1 MSLMSAM
8 YTGVSGLQANQRGLT
23 VSGHN
28 LANVETEGYVRQQM
42 ETTDSFYRTIG
53 RNGTGLLQAG
63 HGTDVS
69 TIKQVRDQFLDKT
82 YREEV
87 GRQNYYRLQ
96 YESTGEVE
104 DIFGETEGVAFQDS
118 MKDIWVAMQE
128 MCKEPDSIVTR
139 SSFIQT
145 AVSFIERAE
154 EIYKQ
159 IGNYQVSLN
168 TQVQNYVDR
177 INEIAQEIFD
187 LNHSI
192 QKVEAA
198 GFENAND
205 LRDKRNLL
213 VDELSTLVKVNYKED
228 ATGIMTVY
236 VEDYAMVT
244 EDLVYPLATRP
255 ISDETTMIEPY
266 WVNYDSVDLYKFDRV
281 PSTAADTDIGALKG
295 LLIARGQKVGRYTDI
310 PKPPTEEAYTDES
323 GWFDSASYQAAMR
336 DYEKA
341 VSTYEIEVETSV
353 CVSAQAQ
360 FDNLVHGIVTMIN
373 DILCPN
379 KQVELTDGSKVM
391 IFDEEKAS
399 VGMDENNTPGEAL
412 FNRKSME
419 RYTKTF
425 VDIVNED
432 GTVEHKE
439 AWVLNEEDS
448 SNNYSLYT
456 IGEIEVNEKLMKN
469 PSLLPL
475 SDNAGTGDF
484 SIELCESLLSA
495 WQMEFDTISPSD
507 YSKQNFNSY
516 YTEMIGLIGTNGQK
530 YKHVFDSQ
538 ENLVNSVDN
547 QRQAVH
553 AVDSDED
560 LTHVIKFQQGYNA
573 NSRFI
578 NAVNQML
585 EHLINTLGR

>member
-1 MSLMSAM
+1 MGLMSAM
-8 YTGVSGLQANQRGLT
+8 YAGVSGLTANQRGLT
-23 VSGHN
+23 VAGHN

-42 ETTDSFYRTIG
+42 ETTDSFYRTV
-53 RNGTGLLQAG
+53 GTSALSLMQTG

-96 YESTGEVE
+96 YESTTEVE

-118 MKDIWVAMQE
+118 MEEVWVALQE

-159 IGNYQVSLN
+159 VGDYQVNLN
-168 TQVQNYVDR
+168 TQVKNYVNR
-177 INEIAQEIFD
+177 INDIAKEIYD

-192 QKVEAA
+192 QKIEAS

-205 LRDKRNLL
+205 LRDRRNLL
-213 VDELSTLVKVNYKED
+213 VDELSELVKVSYKED

-244 EDLVYPLATRP
+244 EDLVYPIDTRP
-255 ISDETTMIEPY
+255 INDETSMIEPY
-266 WVNYDSVDLYKFDRV
+266 WINYDSVDLFKFDRV
-281 PSTAADTDIGALKG
+281 PSTEADTDVGALKG

-310 PKPPTEEAYTDES
+310 PTEPTEEDFTDEA
-323 GWFDSASYQAAMR
+323 GWFDLTSYQAAMR
-336 DYEKA
+336 DYNK
-341 VSTYEIEVETSV
+341 EVEEYKISVESSV
-353 CVSAQAQ
+353 CVSIQAQ
-360 FDNLVHGIVTMIN
+360 FDNLIHGIVTTIN
-373 DILCPN
+373 DLLCPN
-379 KQVELTDGSKVM
+379 KEVELTDGSRIK

-399 VGMDENNTPGEAL
+399 VGMDENDTPGEAL
-412 FNRKSME
+412 FNRKSVE
-419 RYTKTF
+419 RYTVRA
-425 VDIVNED
+425 VDIVNDD

-439 AWVLNEEDS
+439 AWVFNDEDPA
-448 SNNYSLYT
+448 NNYSLFT
-456 IGEIEVNEKLMKN
+456 IGEIEVNDKLMKN

-475 SDNAGTGDF
+475 SDNGGTGDF

-495 WQMEFDTISPSD
+495 WQAEFDTISPSD
-507 YSKQNFNSY
+507 YTKQNFNSY
-516 YTEMIGLIGTNGQK
+516 YTEMIGLLGTNGQK
-530 YKHVFDSQ
+530 YKNVYNSQ

-560 LTHVIKFQQGYNA
+560 LTNIIKYQQGYNA

-585 EHLINTLGR
+585 EHLLNTLGR

>member
-1 MSLMSAM
+1 MGLMSAM
-8 YTGVSGLQANQRGLT
+8 YTGVSGLTANQRGLT
-23 VSGHN
+23 VAGHN
-28 LANVETEGYVRQQM
+28 LSNVETEGYVRQQM

-53 RNGTGLLQAG
+53 RTGTGLMQTG

-87 GRQNYYRLQ
+87 GRENYYRLQ
-96 YESTGEVE
+96 YESTNEVE

-118 MKDIWVAMQE
+118 MAEVWVALQE

-139 SSFIQT
+139 ASFIQT
-145 AVSFIERAE
+145 AVSFVERAE

-168 TQVQNYVDR
+168 TQVKNYVNR
-177 INEIAQEIFD
+177 INEIANEIYD

-192 QKVEAA
+192 QKVEAS

-205 LRDKRNLL
+205 LRDKRNYL
-213 VDELSTLVKVNYKED
+213 VDELSELVKVSYKED

-255 ISDETTMIEPY
+255 INDETSMIEPY
-266 WVNYDSVDLYKFDRV
+266 WVNYDSVDLFKFDRV
-281 PSTAADTDIGALKG
+281 PCTAADTDIGALKG

-310 PKPPTEEAYTDES
+310 PDKPTEEQYTDET
-323 GWFDSASYQAAMR
+323 GWFDRVSFQQALR
-336 DYEKA
+336 DYDAA
-341 VSTYEIEVETSV
+341 VNEYEISVESSV

-360 FDNLVHGIVTMIN
+360 FDNLIHGIVTTIN
-373 DILCPN
+373 DLLCPN
-379 KQVELTDGSKVM
+379 KEVELTDGSKIM

-399 VGMDENNTPGEAL
+399 VGMDENDTPGEAL
-412 FNRKSME
+412 FERKSMS
-419 RYTKTF
+419 RYTVKH
-425 VDIVNED
+425 VDIVNDD
-432 GTVEHKE
+432 GTVDHRE
-439 AWVLNEEDS
+439 ARVLNGEDAA
-448 SNNYSLYT
+448 NNYSLFT
-456 IGEIEVNEKLMKN
+456 IGEIKVNDRLLKN

-475 SDNAGTGDF
+475 SDPEGTGDF

-495 WQMEFDTISPSD
+495 WQDEFDTISPSNF
-507 YSKQNFNSY
+507 SKQNFDSY
-516 YTEMIGLIGTNGQK
+516 YTEMIGLLGTNGQK
-530 YKHVFDSQ
+530 YKKVFESQ

-560 LTHVIKFQQGYNA
+560 LTNIIKYQQGYNA

-585 EHLINTLGR
+585 EHLLDTLGR

>member
-8 YTGVSGLQANQRGLT
+8 YTGVSGLTANQRGLT

-42 ETTDSFYRTIG
+42 ETTDFLYRPVG
-53 RNGTGLLQAG
+53 RTGTHTMQTGY
-63 HGTDVS
+63 GTDVS
-69 TIKQVRDQFLDKT
+69 TIKQVRDRFLDRT

-96 YESTGEVE
+96 YESTSEIE

-118 MKDIWVAMQE
+118 MAEVWVALQE

-159 IGNYQVSLN
+159 IGEYQVSLN
-168 TQVQNYVDR
+168 TQVKNYVNR
-177 INEIAQEIFD
+177 INEIANEIYE

-192 QKVEAA
+192 QKVEAG

-213 VDELSTLVKVNYKED
+213 VDELSELVKVSYKED
-228 ATGIMTVY
+228 ATGIMTIY

-255 ISDETTMIEPY
+255 INDETSMIEPY
-266 WVNYDSVDLYKFDRV
+266 WVNYDSVDLFKFDRV
-281 PSTAADTDIGALKG
+281 PSTAADSDIGALKG

-310 PKPPTEEAYTDES
+310 PRKPTEEEFTDET
-323 GWFDSASYQAAMR
+323 GWFDIQNYQAAVR
-336 DYEKA
+336 EYDEKVKDYE
-341 VSTYEIEVETSV
+341 INVESSV
-353 CVSAQAQ
+353 CVSVQAQ
-360 FDNLVHGIVTMIN
+360 FDNLIHGIVTTIN
-373 DILCPN
+373 DLLCPN
-379 KQVELTDGSKVM
+379 KEVELTDGSKIM

-412 FNRKSME
+412 FTRKSMD
-419 RYTKTF
+419 RYTVRS
-425 VDIVNED
+425 VDIVNDD
-432 GTVEHKE
+432 GTIEHKE
-439 AWVLNEEDS
+439 AWVFNAEDPQ
-448 SNNYSLYT
+448 NNYSLFT
-456 IGEIEVNEKLMKN
+456 IGEVKVNDKLLKN

-475 SDNAGTGDF
+475 SDNSGTGDF

-495 WQMEFDTISPSD
+495 WQAEFDTISPSD

-516 YTEMIGLIGTNGQK
+516 YTEMVGLIGTNGQK
-530 YKHVFDSQ
+530 HKNVFKSQ
-538 ENLVNSVDN
+538 EDLVNSVDN
-547 QRQAVH
+547 QRQSVH

-560 LTHVIKFQQGYNA
+560 LTNVIKYQQGYNA

-585 EHLINTLGR
+585 EHLIDTLGR